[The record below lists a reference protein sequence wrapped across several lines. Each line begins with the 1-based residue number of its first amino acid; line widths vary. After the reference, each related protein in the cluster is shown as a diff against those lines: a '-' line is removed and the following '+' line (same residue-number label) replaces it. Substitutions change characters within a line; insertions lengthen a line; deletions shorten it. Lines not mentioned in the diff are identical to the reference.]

1 MTNQTAPAPIELQ
14 LYRVDLQADTRAF
27 ASGLRQLSP
36 DEHAQASRCR
46 TEAEHR
52 RFVLIHARLREI
64 VGRYLD
70 VSPRSVRF
78 ELDAT
83 GRRVLDPRMQDGVHF
98 DASHAGE
105 LGVVALAGAPVGIDL
120 ETVRNVDDALA
131 QADARFS
138 AAECSALRRE
148 TAASLPAQYLRCL
161 THKRAAL
168 RACGRGLAEMAQFTV
183 ALDRPRQQLGLPD
196 LRRLDQPSSI
206 ECVQARTSLLT
217 LLHLSPA
224 SDCIGAVAVT
234 AADVTLRWKT

>member
-1 MTNQTAPAPIELQ
+1 MSIPPAPAPIELQ

-36 DEHAQASRCR
+36 EEHARAARCR

-52 RFVLIHARLREI
+52 RHVLLHARLREI

-78 ELDAT
+78 ELDAA

-98 DASHAGE
+98 DIGQAGE
-105 LGVVALAGAPVGIDL
+105 LGVVALAGAPVGVDL
-120 ETVRNVDDALA
+120 EPLRAVDDALA
-131 QADARFS
+131 QADALFS
-138 AAECSALRRE
+138 AAECLALRRAD
-148 TAASLPAQYLRCL
+148 AASLPTQFLRCL

-168 RACGRGLAEMAQFTV
+168 KACGRELAEMGRFAV

-196 LRRLDQPSSI
+196 LRRLDQPSSV
-206 ECVQARTSLLT
+206 ECLQARTDLLT
-217 LLHLSPA
+217 LLHLAPA
-224 SDCIGAVAVT
+224 PDCLGAVAVT